1 MGTILEAGVGGGAG
15 DWLGA
20 WGGLGLWR
28 AWGRVVVRVVVHRG
42 DGLVHR
48 GDAGPTYRLEPP
60 QHASQNFACN
70 SLACLSKFE
79 IRSLKF
85 RGLWAAG
92 ERGRK
97 GIACEIWGRDQDRAE
112 EAVR

>member
-1 MGTILEAGVGGGAG
+1 MRNLGMGEAG
-15 DWLGA
+15 DWGCLG
-20 WGGLGLWR
+20 WPGIVV
-28 AWGRVVVRVVVHRG
+28 VVVRGVVRRG
-42 DGLVHR
+42 DGLAHR
-48 GDAGPTYRLEPP
+48 GDAGPTYRLGPP
-60 QHASQNFACN
+60 QDASQNFACN